1 MRRIRLQILFSI
13 LIILITGISCNSYK
27 PSTVISIR
35 GNKFYIN
42 DIPTYN
48 GRNWNGNSIE
58 GLLFNSRMVQGIFD
72 DINPETVD
80 LWKYPDTDSWDP
92 DRNTNEFVKSMED
105 WYRFGMLSFTLNL
118 QGGSPTEYDH
128 EGWVNS
134 AFNEDG
140 SLKKR
145 DFTRL
150 YRILKKADQ
159 LGMTPILGLFYFGQD
174 DVLKDEEAVLAAVNN
189 TINWLFESG
198 FRNVLIEIN
207 NECDVEYDH
216 EILMPDRVHEL
227 IDSVRSNTREGERF
241 LVGTSFGGGS
251 LPTRDVVKVSDF
263 ILLHGNGVDNPD
275 DLRELIRKTKVM
287 PSYNAQPVIIN
298 KDDHYGFDEEDYN
311 LKAAVESYASW
322 GYFDYRRQGDSIEDG
337 FQSIPV
343 DWSINSERKHAF
355 FNRLHEI
362 TGGFQDE

>member
-1 MRRIRLQILFSI
+1 MRRIPLQILFSI

-48 GRNWNGNSIE
+48 GRTWNGNTIE

-80 LWKYPDTDSWDP
+80 LWKYPDTDSWDSN
-92 DRNTNEFVKSMED
+92 RNTNEFVKSMED
-105 WYRFGMLSFTLNL
+105 WYRSGMLSFTLNL
-118 QGGSPTEYDH
+118 QGGSPTGYGN

-174 DVLKDEEAVLAAVNN
+174 EVLKDEEASDKAVVVADNLCFGSRY
-189 TINWLFESG
+189 TA
-198 FRNVLIEIN
+198 
-207 NECDVEYDH
+207 D
-216 EILMPDRVHEL
+216 
-227 IDSVRSNTREGERF
+227 
-241 LVGTSFGGGS
+241 LV
-251 LPTRDVVKVSDF
+251 
-263 ILLHGNGVDNPD
+263 
-275 DLRELIRKTKVM
+275 
-287 PSYNAQPVIIN
+287 
-298 KDDHYGFDEEDYN
+298 DE
-311 LKAAVESYASW
+311 
-322 GYFDYRRQGDSIEDG
+322 QGDPIEALAK
-337 FQSIPV
+337 
-343 DWSINSERKHAF
+343 RY
-355 FNRLHEI
+355 L
-362 TGGFQDE
+362 